1 MAQDYLLRQLRE
13 ALLRLTQTPQRAT
26 EVKLE
31 SEEQIR
37 QSVRHLARTRVS
49 ALLRQLRAARGYSY
63 EEVSERT
70 GLSQQLL
77 FDVEYKDRRLTL
89 DELRLLATCYQV
101 QVEDILGIDLAERRP
116 RAVDPDE

>member
-37 QSVRHLARTRVS
+37 HSVRHLARTRVS

-89 DELRLLATCYQV
+89 EELRLLAACYQV
-101 QVEDILGIDLAERRP
+101 QVEDILGIDLTEGRP
-116 RAVDPDE
+116 KAVDPNE